1 MAQGA
6 GENGMGGKGGG
17 MQAPPSPYSYSANRP
32 AMTASDYSG
41 AANLPRLGDVK
52 MQSDLGQ
59 QSRDF
64 VAQFASSRNPEGAY
78 FRPAPVQPI
87 QPIQNFKAGPDI
99 FRFLP
104 GNILGLMGRPF

>member
-17 MQAPPSPYSYSANRP
+17 MTQPSPYSYSANRP

-59 QSRDF
+59 QSKDF
-64 VAQFASSRNPEGAY
+64 VAQFANSRNPEGAY

-87 QPIQNFKAGPDI
+87 QPTPFKAGPDI

>member
-59 QSRDF
+59 QSKDF
-64 VAQFASSRNPEGAY
+64 VAQFANSRNPEGAY
-78 FRPAPVQPI
+78 FKPAPVFTPQPI
-87 QPIQNFKAGPDI
+87 QMPNSDI

-104 GNILGLMGRPF
+104 GNILGLVGRPF

>member
-1 MAQGA
+1 MSQGP
-6 GENGMGGKGGG
+6 GVNGMGAKGGG
-17 MQAPPSPYSYSANRP
+17 AAQNPSPYSYSANMP
-32 AMTASDYSG
+32 TKTGMSVADYSG
-41 AANLPRLGDVK
+41 AANLPRLGDVR
-52 MQSDLGQ
+52 MSSDIGQ

-87 QPIQNFKAGPDI
+87 QPIQMPNSEV

-104 GNILGLMGRPF
+104 GNFNYFGSPF

>member
-17 MQAPPSPYSYSANRP
+17 MTQPLPYSYSANRP
-32 AMTASDYSG
+32 VMTASDYSG
-41 AANLPRLGDVK
+41 ASNLPRLGDVK

-64 VAQFASSRNPEGAY
+64 VAQFAASRNPEGAY
-78 FRPAPVQPI
+78 FKPAPVFTPQPI
-87 QPIQNFKAGPDI
+87 KTQQPT
-99 FRFLP
+99 LP
-104 GNILGLMGRPF
+104 FNINYFGYPF